1 MTRTITILM
10 QNEAGERVPPPLSY
24 VFGLSL
30 SNDFFPESYQE
41 INRFIIEKSGMYYIF
56 FKKAGFVQDLN
67 NVLSFLIED
76 AAPII
81 LPPYPTP
88 PVVLYPPTDSGEIQP
103 QLLRSAINVVRDG
116 QNKFTVPQ
124 QSISGQ
130 TTLLI
135 NAERYYENISF
146 SLNAD
151 RTQIIW
157 YDIFKIDTNDVVAV
171 EYLATL

>member
-1 MTRTITILM
+1 MTKTITILIL
-10 QNEAGERVPPPLSY
+10 NEAGERVLPPLSY

-30 SNDFFPESYQE
+30 SDELLPDLYQQS
-41 INRFIIEKSGMYYIF
+41 NRFVVEQAGMYYVF
-56 FKKAGFVQDLN
+56 YKKSGFIQDLN
-67 NVLSFLIED
+67 NVLGFLVED
-76 AAPII
+76 DAPI
-81 LPPYPTP
+81 TP
-88 PVVLYPPTDSGEIQP
+88 SVYKPLVVLSEPQNSGEIQP

-124 QSISGQ
+124 QSFSGQ